1 MTLYFRPMPKGKVT
15 RWQASGLHLLISIA
29 IAAAVLALLL
39 LVWYPGPLFEAMG
52 GMGLLFILIGVDVV
66 LGPTVTLI
74 IFKQGKRGLKL
85 DLAII
90 GAVQLAAL
98 LYGVHVMYLA
108 HPAYIAFV
116 KVQFQV
122 ATPAELEPERLAQ
135 AKYPQFRRLPLG
147 KPVFLAADVPDDP
160 PSRYELTNAV
170 MAGLDVQ
177 HFPKYY
183 LPYAERTKEI
193 LAASQP
199 LERIR
204 KDEPETGK
212 IIDAYLAR
220 SGKNESDLRYLPLRG
235 RDAWIAVLIDARTA
249 EPVKMLLAEKM

>member
-1 MTLYFRPMPKGKVT
+1 MPKRTVT

-29 IAAAVLALLL
+29 IGSAVLGLLL
-39 LVWYPGPLFEAMG
+39 LIWYPGPLFEAMG
-52 GMGLLFILIGVDVV
+52 GMGLLFILLGVDVV
-66 LGPTVTLI
+66 LGPTITLI
-74 IFKQGKRGLKL
+74 IFRQGKRGLKL

-108 HPAYIAFV
+108 HPAFIAFV

-135 AKYPQFRRLPLG
+135 AKYPQFRHPPLG
-147 KPVFLAADVPDDP
+147 KPMWVAVDVPDDI
-160 PSRYELTNAV
+160 PSRAELTSAV

-183 LPYAERTKEI
+183 VPYSERTKEI
-193 LAASQP
+193 LAASHP
-199 LERIR
+199 IAWIR
-204 KDEPETGK
+204 KEEPETGK
-212 IIDAYLAR
+212 IIDAYLER
-220 SGKNESDLRYLPLRG
+220 SGKKEAEVRYLPLRA
-235 RDAWIAVLIDARTA
+235 REAWIAVLIDPQTA
-249 EPVKMLLAEKM
+249 EPVKLLLAENM

>member
-1 MTLYFRPMPKGKVT
+1 MPKQRVT

-29 IAAAVLALLL
+29 IGSGVLALLL

-52 GMGLLFILIGVDVV
+52 GMGLLLILLGVDVV
-66 LGPTVTLI
+66 LGPTITLI
-74 IFKQGKRGLKL
+74 IFRQGKRGLKL

-90 GAVQLAAL
+90 GAVQLTAL

-108 HPAYIAFV
+108 HPAFIAFV

-135 AKYPQFRRLPLG
+135 AKGPQFRHPPLG
-147 KPVFLAADVPDDP
+147 KPTWVAVDVPDDT
-160 PSRYELTNAV
+160 PSRAELTNAV

-183 LPYAERTKEI
+183 VPYAERTREI
-193 LAASQP
+193 LAASHSIEQ
-199 LERIR
+199 IR
-204 KDEPETGK
+204 KGEPETGK
-212 IIDAYLAR
+212 IIDAWLAR
-220 SGKNESDLRYLPLRG
+220 SGKNEADLRYLPLRG
-235 RDAWIAVLIDARTA
+235 REAWIAALIDARTA
-249 EPVKMLLAEKM
+249 EPVKLLLAEKM

>member
-1 MTLYFRPMPKGKVT
+1 MPKRTVT

-29 IAAAVLALLL
+29 IASAVLALLL
-39 LVWYPGPLFEAMG
+39 LVWYPGPLFQAMG

-66 LGPTVTLI
+66 LGPTITLV

-85 DLAII
+85 DLAVI

-108 HPAYIAFV
+108 HPAFIAFV

-122 ATPAELEPERLAQ
+122 ATPAELEPERLAE
-135 AKYPQFRRLPLG
+135 AKYPQFRSSPLG
-147 KPVFLAADVPDDP
+147 KPLFVAVDVPDDL

-170 MAGLDVQ
+170 MAGLDAQ

-183 LPYAERTKEI
+183 VPYSERTKEV
-193 LAASQP
+193 LAAAQP

-204 KDEPETGK
+204 KSEPETGK

-220 SGKNESDLRYLPLRG
+220 SGKKEADLRYLPLRG
-235 RDAWIAVLIDARTA
+235 REAWIAVLIDARTA
-249 EPVKMLLAEKM
+249 EPVKMLLAENM

>member
-1 MTLYFRPMPKGKVT
+1 MPKRTVT
-15 RWQASGLHLLISIA
+15 RWQASGLHFLISIA
-29 IAAAVLALLL
+29 LGLAVLALLL

-52 GMGLLFILIGVDVV
+52 GMGLLFILLGVDVV
-66 LGPTVTLI
+66 LGPTITLI

-108 HPAYIAFV
+108 HPAFIAFV

-135 AKYPQFRRLPLG
+135 AKSPQFRRPPLG
-147 KPVFLAADVPDDP
+147 KPLYVSVDVPDDP
-160 PSRYELTNAV
+160 PSRSELTNAV
-170 MAGLDVQ
+170 LAGLDAQ

-183 LPYAERTKEI
+183 VPYAERTREI
-193 LAASQP
+193 LAAARSIAQ
-199 LERIR
+199 IR

-220 SGKNESDLRYLPLRG
+220 SGKKEAEVRYLPLRG
-235 RDAWIAVLIDARTA
+235 REAWIAVLIDPQTA
-249 EPVKMLLAEKM
+249 APVKLLLAEKM

>member
-1 MTLYFRPMPKGKVT
+1 MERRHVT

-29 IAAAVLALLL
+29 IAAAVVALLL

-52 GMGLLFILIGVDVV
+52 GRGLLFILIGVDVV
-66 LGPTVTLI
+66 LGPLITLI

-108 HPAYIAFV
+108 RPAFIAYV
-116 KVQFQV
+116 KGQLQV
-122 ATPAELEPERLAQ
+122 AIAAELAPERLAQ
-135 AKYPQFRRLPLG
+135 AKYPQFRRPPFG
-147 KPVFLAADVPDDP
+147 KPVFVATDIPNDPASQNELVDAVLA
-160 PSRYELTNAV
+160 
-170 MAGLDVQ
+170 GQDVQ

-183 LPYAERTKEI
+183 VPYSERTREI
-193 LAASQP
+193 LAGSQP

-204 KDEPETGK
+204 KTEPETGR
-212 IIDAYLAR
+212 IIDAYLAH
-220 SGKNESDLRYLPLRG
+220 SGKKESDLRYVPLRG
-235 RDAWIAVLIDARTA
+235 REAWIAVLIDARTA
-249 EPVKMLLAEKM
+249 EPVKLLLAENI

>member
-1 MTLYFRPMPKGKVT
+1 
-15 RWQASGLHLLISIA
+15 
-29 IAAAVLALLL
+29 
-39 LVWYPGPLFEAMG
+39 
-52 GMGLLFILIGVDVV
+52 MGLLFILIGVDVV

-135 AKYPQFRRLPLG
+135 ARYPQFRRLPLG

-183 LPYAERTKEI
+183 VPYAERTKEI

-220 SGKNESDLRYLPLRG
+220 SGKSESDLRYLPLRG
-235 RDAWIAVLIDARTA
+235 REAWIAVLIDARTA